1 VWPRLNSRE
10 IFCNSARMDLRERLF
25 ATVESGDIAGLEEL
39 CREHRSEIVDA
50 FPAWQRVPE
59 DMRTDELLL
68 QRYAT
73 GLIAVARLFA
83 DRLGDTSLIERL
95 GSSDQNPLA
104 KWDAELQAASEE
116 MEHLRYADAGRRL
129 EHVLDET
136 NGLRGSGADQLRP
149 ITLGFLGECMFQ
161 QGNADAALPFYELA
175 LDAVRAIGDASGIAA
190 YLDSLYEVN
199 RYLGRGEIA
208 ARYANEL
215 ATLMAMA
222 GRDDEARRLHRRAVL
237 AKAGEPK
244 NRVLATIDDGTSLEL
259 DEVTTFGGRIRF
271 SFQRDRISLR
281 RASALVEEGEQLG
294 ANGELDAALEKF
306 REAAALDPQSAHARY
321 QEGFTLC
328 VLRRYDE
335 AIEAYRTTERLA
347 PGWFHCR
354 ADLWVAQ
361 QLAAGKIDHETF
373 EALRELEDGPA
384 EPAVKL
390 ALADATIAKAA
401 HVPGLHLERG
411 RQLARLGRPDE
422 ARSALRDGLA
432 RDPDP
437 DIRTRLLVQ
446 LAIVTDEKAERIK
459 LFEEAARVEGN
470 LVAAATAKLAL
481 RQG

>member
-1 VWPRLNSRE
+1 
-10 IFCNSARMDLRERLF
+10 MDLRARLF
-25 ATVESGDIAGLEEL
+25 AAVETGAIVELEEL
-39 CREHRSEIVDA
+39 CRKHRSEIVDA

-59 DMRTDELLL
+59 EMRTDQLHL

-73 GLIAVARLFA
+73 GLIAVARVFA
-83 DRLGDTSLIERL
+83 ERLGDTSLIERL
-95 GSSDQNPLA
+95 GSGDANPLA
-104 KWDAELQAASEE
+104 KWDAALQAASED

-136 NGLRGSGADQLRP
+136 NGLRGTGADRLRP

-199 RYLGRGEIA
+199 RYLGRGEAA

-222 GRDDEARRLHRRAVL
+222 GRDDEARRLQKRGAL

-244 NRVLATIDDGTSLEL
+244 NRVIATLDDGAALEL

-271 SFQRDRISLR
+271 SFQRDRIALR
-281 RASALVEEGEQLG
+281 RASALVEEGERLG
-294 ANGELDAALEKF
+294 AQGELDAALAKF
-306 REAAALDPQSAHARY
+306 REASALDPQFAHARY

-354 ADLWVAQ
+354 ADLWIAQ

-384 EPAVKL
+384 EPDAKL
-390 ALADATIAKAA
+390 ALADKTIERAA

-411 RQLARLGRPDE
+411 RQLARLGRPAD
-422 ARSALRDGLA
+422 AMAALRDGLA

-446 LAIVTDEKAERIK
+446 LAILTDGKAERTQ
-459 LFEEAARVEGN
+459 LFEEAVRVEGN
-470 LVAAATAKLAL
+470 LVAAATARLAL

>member
-1 VWPRLNSRE
+1 ME
-10 IFCNSARMDLRERLF
+10 LRDRLF
-25 ATVESGDIAGLEEL
+25 AAVETGDIANLEEL
-39 CREHRSEIVDA
+39 CRAHRSEIVDA
-50 FPAWQRVPE
+50 FSEWQRVPE
-59 DMRTDELLL
+59 AMRTDQVQL

-73 GLIAVARLFA
+73 GLIAVARVFA
-83 DRLGDTSLIERL
+83 ERLGDTSLLERL
-95 GSSDQNPLA
+95 GGGGNDNPLA
-104 KWDAELQAASEE
+104 KWDSELQAASEE
-116 MEHLRYADAGRRL
+116 MEQLRYADAGRRL

-199 RYLGRGEIA
+199 RYLGRGAAA

-215 ATLMAMA
+215 ATLMAMS
-222 GRDDEARRLHRRAVL
+222 GREGEAKRLQKRAVL
-237 AKAGEPK
+237 AKAGEPR
-244 NRVLATIDDGTSLEL
+244 NRVIATLEDGTSLEL
-259 DEVTTFGGRIRF
+259 DEVTTFDGRIRF

-281 RASALVEEGEQLG
+281 RASALVEEGERFGAAGQL
-294 ANGELDAALEKF
+294 EEALAKF
-306 REAAALDPQSAHARY
+306 REAAALDPQFAHARY
-321 QEGFTLC
+321 QEGFTLT

-335 AIEAYRTTERLA
+335 AIAAYRATEALA

-354 ADLWVAQ
+354 ADLWIAQ
-361 QLAAGKIDHETF
+361 QLAAGKIDHATF

-384 EPAVKL
+384 EPDAKL
-390 ALADATIAKAA
+390 ALADQTIAKAG

-411 RQLARLGRPDE
+411 RQLARLGRPAD
-422 ARSALRDGLA
+422 AMAALRDGLA

-446 LAIVTDEKAERIK
+446 LAILTEDKPERAK
-459 LFEEAARVEGN
+459 LFEEAVRVEGN
-470 LVAAATAKLAL
+470 LVAAATARLAL